1 MYLWGESA
9 YVKAI
14 ISQYVY
20 NVSILSHFWQKKKKK
35 RQFIKEVFLVA
46 LSSFHNAAEHC
57 YRLYKI
63 CSSKCYKFL
72 F

>member
-20 NVSILSHFWQKKKKK
+20 NLSIFSYSWQKGKKW
-35 RQFIKEVFLVA
+35 QFIKKVFLVA
-46 LSSFHNAAEHC
+46 LISFHNAAEHC
-57 YRLYKI
+57 YWL
-63 CSSKCYKFL
+63 
-72 F
+72 